1 MVFSWPKRI
10 FEDSRDAQI
19 LVLSSFLL
27 LGVLTRDWTLHPLS
41 VAVAIGSCLLTQGVG
56 QSIKAALGSGA
67 DQHSREPDG
76 LAPKGFSLGSLAKF
90 LDNVPPL
97 NWRSPLITG
106 LGLSLL
112 LRVDHWGYMVL
123 AAVVAIG
130 SKFLLKIRDKHIFNP
145 ANLGIVAA
153 LTLTPGTW
161 ISPGQWGEEGWY
173 ALLFCSAAGL
183 VLQRIGRWDTS
194 VTFLGSYT
202 VLETARSLWLGWT
215 WDVTAHRLMSGS
227 LLIFVFFMVTDP
239 RSIPDRALARILWAL
254 GIAILTFMLRNQ
266 LFLATAPFW
275 ALFWLAP
282 LSPVL
287 DYLWPNDRFEWS
299 HPPQ

>member
-1 MVFSWPKRI
+1 
-10 FEDSRDAQI
+10 
-19 LVLSSFLL
+19 
-27 LGVLTRDWTLHPLS
+27 
-41 VAVAIGSCLLTQGVG
+41 
-56 QSIKAALGSGA
+56 
-67 DQHSREPDG
+67 
-76 LAPKGFSLGSLAKF
+76 
-90 LDNVPPL
+90 
-97 NWRSPLITG
+97 
-106 LGLSLL
+106 
-112 LRVDHWGYMVL
+112 MVL

-239 RSIPDRALARILWAL
+239 RSIPDRSRARILWAL
-254 GIAILTFMLRNQ
+254 GIAFLTFMLRNQ
-266 LFLATAPFW
+266 FFLATAPFW

-287 DYLWPNDRFEWS
+287 DYFWPSDRFEWS